1 MIRVFPIK
9 VIRPEPET
17 VLQVSTRIGG
27 SESIEHLTEELESNP
42 FSYLHVV
49 KPYIHFADPEHQ
61 ERHFPFGRNYFRQLK
76 AQGVLVNEPTRRAYI
91 YRQTDAKQGRVY
103 EGYILG
109 VSVLDYDEDKIKRHE
124 HTLTSKENKLV
135 KHIETLGAIGEPM
148 LLCHLGGPGAEML
161 EQVRGEQLFDF
172 VTEEDGLRHEVW
184 YIPEEKWAA
193 LAAKFSE
200 LESLYIAD
208 GHHRIAAT
216 ARYLDQR
223 LEAGFAEE
231 DCVLMAYVLPADQ
244 LQIKPFHRL
253 VKSMPV
259 FDDWQLWIR
268 RLEKGF
274 SVASSAEPVF
284 GVEPG
289 VFGMYSKDHGWYLLR
304 LREENRPAVLP
315 KALDV
320 ACLESLIFKDILGI
334 EDSKT
339 SEDLSFVRGDMTA
352 RELESLVA
360 SKFAVAF
367 TVHPNS
373 FKEIKDVADRHGVMP
388 PKSTWIEPKL
398 RTGMIIQEF

>member
-27 SESIEHLTEELESNP
+27 SESIEHLTEELENNP

-76 AQGVLVNEPTRRAYI
+76 AQGVLVNEPERRAYI
-91 YRQTDAKQGRVY
+91 YRQTDARQGRVY

-109 VSVLDYDEDKIKRHE
+109 ISVLDYDEDRIKRHE
-124 HTLTSKENKLV
+124 HTLTSKENKLL

-148 LLCHLGGPGAEML
+148 LLCHIGGPDASLL
-161 EQVRGEQLFDF
+161 EDVKGDPLFDF
-172 VTEEDGLRHEVW
+172 VTEEDGIRHEVW
-184 YIPEEKWAA
+184 YIATDKWPA
-193 LAAKFSE
+193 LAAEFAG
-200 LESLYIAD
+200 LQALYIAD

-223 LEAGFAEE
+223 LESGFAEE
-231 DCVLMAYVLPADQ
+231 DCALMAYVLPAEQ

-253 VKSMPV
+253 VKDLPHFEDWDLWLRKLGQG
-259 FDDWQLWIR
+259 FDI
-268 RLEKGF
+268 EI
-274 SVASSAEPVF
+274 SASAVMGNEA
-284 GVEPG
+284 GL
-289 VFGMYSKDHGWYLLR
+289 FGMYSREHGWFR
-304 LREENRPAVLP
+304 LQLKEMYRPAMLP
-315 KALDV
+315 QALDV

-339 SEDLSFVRGDMTA
+339 SEDLSFVRGDMPA
-352 RELESLVA
+352 AELEMLVA
-360 SKFAVAF
+360 SKFALAF
-367 TVHPNS
+367 TVNPNS

>member
-27 SESIEHLTEELESNP
+27 SESIEHLTEELERNP

-76 AQGVLVNEPTRRAYI
+76 AQGVLVSEPTRRAYI
-91 YRQTDAKQGRVY
+91 YRQTDARQGRVY

-109 VSVLDYDEDKIKRHE
+109 VSVLDYDEDRIKRHE

-148 LLCHLGGPGAEML
+148 LLCHLGGPDSDLL
-161 EQVRGEQLFDF
+161 EQVRGEALFDF
-172 VTEEDGLRHEVW
+172 TTEEDGLRHQVW
-184 YIPEEKWAA
+184 YIPEEHWPL
-193 LAAKFSE
+193 LAGRFAE
-200 LESLYIAD
+200 LDALYIAD

-223 LEAGFAEE
+223 LEAGFGEE

-253 VKSMPV
+253 VRHLPA
-259 FDDWQLWIR
+259 FDDWNLWLR
-268 RLEKGF
+268 KLEQGF
-274 SVASSAEPVF
+274 TVEASDHPVF
-284 GVEPG
+284 ADTPG
-289 VFGMYSKDHGWYLLR
+289 QFGMYAVQQGWYRLQ
-304 LREENRPAVLP
+304 LREAYRPAALP

-320 ACLESLIFKDILGI
+320 ACLESLVFKDLLGI

-339 SEDLSFVRGDMTA
+339 SEDLSFVRGDMPA
-352 RELESLVA
+352 GELEALVA
-360 SKFAVAF
+360 SKFALAF

>member
-27 SESIEHLTEELESNP
+27 SESIQHLTEELENNP

-91 YRQTDAKQGRVY
+91 YRQTDIRQGKVY

-109 VSVLDYDEDKIKRHE
+109 VSVLDYDEDRIKRHE

-148 LLCHLGGPGAEML
+148 LLCHLGGPDAALL
-161 EQVRGEQLFDF
+161 EQIRGRQLFDF
-172 VTEEDGLRHEVW
+172 VTDEDGLRHEVW
-184 YIPEEKWAA
+184 YIAEEQWPKLADSFAA
-193 LAAKFSE
+193 LDA
-200 LESLYIAD
+200 LYIAD

-223 LEAGFAEE
+223 LEAGFGEE

-253 VKSMPV
+253 VKPLPA
-259 FDDWQLWIR
+259 FEDWNLWLR
-268 RLEKGF
+268 KLEQGFLLEK
-274 SVASSAEPVF
+274 SDQPVIAAI
-284 GVEPG
+284 PG
-289 VFGMYSKDHGWYLLR
+289 QFGMFASQHGWYR
-304 LREENRPAVLP
+304 LQLKEDYRPAVLP
-315 KALDV
+315 KSLDV
-320 ACLESLIFKDILGI
+320 ACLESLVFKDLLGI
-334 EDSKT
+334 EDSKV
-339 SEDLSFVRGDMTA
+339 SEDLSFVRGDMPA
-352 RELESLVA
+352 SELEALVV

-373 FKEIKDVADRHGVMP
+373 FKEIKDVADRNGVMP